1 MLPWLLASGGIG
13 ALTGGAQAYQQ
24 SRGDVGKT
32 LLGSLA
38 GGGLGLATG
47 GLGLGAM
54 RFAGQALA
62 PVAAGAAEAVAAPGL
77 LGQAARMAA
86 SPVGQTALKTVIP
99 GAAGFG
105 AAALGEKLLSPAAA
119 ATANLAAQTTGAA
132 GAMGVGRPDPSG
144 QFVSPGGSVP
154 DYLSSQA
161 HLPST
166 YDVLSPTGPYAAS
179 RLTEELAQDVQ
190 LKGMKKMM
198 PYLYQAAEARSKSE
212 MERQMAAAQIRQNIS
227 TAANL
232 VQRGQQAAQ
241 QMGLTAAQ
249 QMGSALTA
257 QYQYQ

>member
-24 SRGDVGKT
+24 SRGDLGKT
-32 LLGSLA
+32 LLGTLA

-47 GLGLGAM
+47 GLGLGAT

-62 PVAAGAAEAVAAPGL
+62 PIAAGAAEAVAAPGL

-105 AAALGEKLLSPAAA
+105 AAALGEKLLRPATA
-119 ATANLAAQTTGAA
+119 ATANLAAQTAGAA
-132 GAMGVGRPDPSG
+132 GAMGAGRPEPSG
-144 QFVSPGGSVP
+144 QFASPGGAVP
-154 DYLSSQA
+154 NYLLAQA
-161 HLPST
+161 HLPTT
-166 YDVLSPTGPYAAS
+166 YDVFSPTGPFAAA
-179 RLTEELAQDVQ
+179 RLEGELEQDVQ

-198 PYLYQAAEARSKSE
+198 PYLYQASEARSKSE
-212 MERQMAAAQIRQNIS
+212 LERQMAAAQIRQNIQ

-249 QMGSALTA
+249 QMGNALTA